1 MRRRWRRWWRW
12 WRWWRGRWMVWLHMV
27 LFGVM
32 MTRLVVAMTMT
43 MPMILMDKDWGGTI
57 GIMVVQ
63 RIIHGN
69 HFIVMEGLLNVMDRW
84 YHLLLHHSLHH
95 CHGFTIVC
103 ILNVVIVVIVLVVV
117 VVIIHHWYSSC
128 TRGDD

>member
-1 MRRRWRRWWRW
+1 
-12 WRWWRGRWMVWLHMV
+12 MVWLHMV
-27 LFGVM
+27 LFGIM

-43 MPMILMDKDWGGTI
+43 VTMILMDKDWGGTI

-69 HFIVMEGLLNVMDRW
+69 HFIVMEGLLNVMDCR
-84 YHLLLHHSLHH
+84 YHLLLNHSLHH

-117 VVIIHHWYSSC
+117 VVIIHDWYSSC
-128 TRGDD
+128 ARGDH

>member
-1 MRRRWRRWWRW
+1 
-12 WRWWRGRWMVWLHMV
+12 MVWLHMV
-27 LFGVM
+27 LFGIV

-43 MPMILMDKDWGGTI
+43 MILMDKDWGGPI

-63 RIIHGN
+63 RIIHGD
-69 HFIVMEGLLNVMDRW
+69 HFVMMEWLLDVMDCW

-103 ILNVVIVVIVLVVV
+103 ILDVVIVVIVLVLV
-117 VVIIHHWYSSC
+117 VVIIRDWYSSC

>member
-1 MRRRWRRWWRW
+1 
-12 WRWWRGRWMVWLHMV
+12 MVWLHMV
-27 LFGVM
+27 LFGIM
-32 MTRLVVAMTMT
+32 MTGLVVAMTMT
-43 MPMILMDKDWGGTI
+43 MPMVLMDKDRSGPI

-63 RIIHGN
+63 RIIHGD
-69 HFIVMEGLLNVMDRW
+69 HFVMMEGFLNVMDCR
-84 YHLLLHHSLHH
+84 YHLLLNHSLHH